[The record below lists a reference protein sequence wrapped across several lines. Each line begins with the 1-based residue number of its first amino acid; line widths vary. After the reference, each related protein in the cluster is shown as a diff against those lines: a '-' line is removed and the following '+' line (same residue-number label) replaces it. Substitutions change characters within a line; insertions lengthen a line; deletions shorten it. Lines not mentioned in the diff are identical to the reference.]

1 MKIFYRAKKFF
12 ENDNINVIEFLAPM
26 TEFTV
31 KKITKSR

>member
-1 MKIFYRAKKFF
+1 MKIFYLAKKFF